1 LFARE
6 NTSSAFSK
14 NNPHI
19 NQTDW
24 PDLRFSLIYLIK
36 IAVVSSLESQF
47 AQCQFSET
55 VGSEVNG
62 LIKDREIN
70 MFWVILFDNAY
81 NDVFFARLV
90 EGKNSTK
97 PLKFHSCKS

>member
-1 LFARE
+1 MRE

-19 NQTDW
+19 HQTDW
-24 PDLRFSLIYLIK
+24 PDLRFSLIYLIR
-36 IAVVSSLESQF
+36 IAVVFSLESQF

-55 VGSEVNG
+55 VGSELNG
-62 LIKDREIN
+62 EIN

-90 EGKNSTK
+90 EEKNLTK
-97 PLKFHSCKS
+97 P